1 MPHLLLIV
9 EPLGQREARGVQTG
23 QAAYQQMLDFTE
35 ELQREGAL
43 MASSALATAATRLQ
57 RLDRPDD
64 VRAMWQRAADLTRNT
79 RERELLLARAHP
91 RPPEGETP

>member
-91 RPPEGETP
+91 RPPEGDTA